1 MKKAFSLLEL
11 IFVLV
16 VLGIIASFAVP
27 KYINT
32 KEYAL
37 ASTIKRD
44 IITLTTSIQSYY
56 LINRKIDNISD
67 AVTLNTS
74 NWEIVD
80 KKILFKNSGKIC
92 IDFSV
97 NETKISILVLKDS
110 SDVCN
115 ILDKLGVKTQD
126 IDLI

>member
-16 VLGIIASFAVP
+16 ILGIIATFAVP
-27 KYINT
+27 KYLTT

-44 IITLTTSIQSYY
+44 IVTLTTSIQTYN
-56 LINRKIDNISD
+56 LVNGKIDKISN
-67 AVTLNTS
+67 VLTLNNS
-74 NWEIVD
+74 NWEIND
-80 KKILFKNSGKIC
+80 NKLLFKNRGQTC

-97 NETKISILVLKDS
+97 NETKISIVVSKDS
-110 SDVCN
+110 SNVCK

-126 IDLI
+126 IDLL